1 MNKASTP
8 SLPKLRYTRIMLK
21 LSGEVFGGESG
32 RGFDHG
38 TISGLASQVL
48 GLTQLGVQLGVVVGG
63 GNIFR
68 GTRSA
73 PPGMD
78 RVAADH
84 MGMLSTVINSIF
96 LQDALEHQGV
106 PTRVM
111 SAIEMRAIAEPYIK
125 RRADRH
131 LEKNRVIIFAAG
143 TGNPFFTTDTAA
155 ALRASEIGAQLLV
168 KGTKVDGVY
177 DKDPARHDDAK
188 RFSEL
193 TYNDVLSKDLAVM
206 DATAVAFCKDNSIPI
221 LVLDI
226 NRPEALVA
234 AVRGQPVGTIIR

>member
-177 DKDPARHDDAK
+177 DKDPAHHDDAK